1 MAPKHVV
8 NRLDECAVDANATF
22 GSCVWQTLFGKDDQ
36 SSDLSLGYATFP
48 PHGTLLQHRH
58 DDAEFYFC
66 TRGSGKVIIEGSV
79 VELAVGVS
87 IMIPGSALH
96 EVVAGADGLEF
107 VYGFPNQPYFSQVNY
122 EFVERDMSRVA

>member
-66 TRGSGKVIIEGSV
+66 TRGSGKVTIEGSV
-79 VELAVGVS
+79 G
-87 IMIPGSALH
+87 ALH

-122 EFVERDMSRVA
+122 EFVERNASRVA